1 MLNAVELYSYAQNFR
16 DAYSVVMKPLCDELG
31 MTQSAV
37 DILMFL
43 ANNPGQD
50 TSSDIKDY
58 LHMKQG
64 IISFHVDR
72 LVEEGYLERGR
83 SGADRRK
90 CHLCCTQKAAGLIEN
105 GRRLQAKFYAGLI
118 EGFAEEDIKRFAEAL
133 RAVGENIDR
142 MIQEGKN
149 D

>member
-1 MLNAVELYSYAQNFR
+1 MKNAVELYSYAQNFR

-43 ANNPGQD
+43 ANNPGLD
-50 TSSDIKDY
+50 TSSDIRDY

-64 IISFHVDR
+64 LISFHVDR
-72 LVEEGYLERGR
+72 LVEEGYLERGKT
-83 SGADRRK
+83 SSDRRK
-90 CHLCCTQKAAGLIEN
+90 CHLFCTKKAAGLIEK
-105 GRRLQAKFYAGLI
+105 GRVLQERFHSRLV
-118 EGFAEEDIKRFAEAL
+118 EGFSEDDIKRFADAL
-133 RAVGENIDR
+133 GAIGENIDR